1 MQLVERLLDAVTR
14 GTYEM
19 ADNNTIYLKV
29 SGGSQANKVAGSV
42 VKNID
47 EGKKV
52 VLKAIGAGAV
62 NQMIKSITVARSMI
76 ASTGRDMYFTSGFST
91 EIIEGEEKTCLLIFV
106 FTR

>member
-1 MQLVERLLDAVTR
+1 MLSVERLLDVPMK

-19 ADNNTIYLKV
+19 ANDNTIFLKV
-29 SGGSQANKVAGSV
+29 GGGSQANKVAGSV
-42 VKNID
+42 VKNIE

-62 NQMIKSITVARSMI
+62 NQMIKSITIARSMI
-76 ASTGRDMYFTSGFST
+76 ASTGRDMHFTSGFST

-106 FTR
+106 FTS

>member
-1 MQLVERLLDAVTR
+1 
-14 GTYEM
+14 M

>member
-1 MQLVERLLDAVTR
+1 MLSVERLLDEPMK

-19 ADNNTIYLKV
+19 ANDNTIFLKV
-29 SGGSQANKVAGSV
+29 GGGSQANKVAGSV
-42 VKNID
+42 VKNIE

-62 NQMIKSITVARSMI
+62 NQMIKSITIARSMI
-76 ASTGRDMYFTSGFST
+76 ASTGRDMHFTSGFST

-106 FTR
+106 FTS

>member
-1 MQLVERLLDAVTR
+1 MK

-19 ADNNTIYLKV
+19 ANDNTIFLKV
-29 SGGSQANKVAGSV
+29 GGGSQANKVAGSV
-42 VKNID
+42 VKNI
-47 EGKKV
+47 EESKKV

-62 NQMIKSITVARSMI
+62 NQMIKSITIARSMI

-91 EIIEGEEKTCLLIFV
+91 EIIQGEEKTCLLIFV